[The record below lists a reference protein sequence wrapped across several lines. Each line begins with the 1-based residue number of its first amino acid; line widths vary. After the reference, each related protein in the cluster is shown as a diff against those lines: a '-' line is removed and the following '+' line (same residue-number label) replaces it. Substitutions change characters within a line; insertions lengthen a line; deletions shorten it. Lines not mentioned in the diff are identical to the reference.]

1 MAGAVLSTNP
11 RITPQLVL
19 SWVARGDVALALG
32 IVSIILLLVLPV
44 PAILIDL
51 LLSLSVMSAVLILV
65 TALLIRKPLEFTAFP
80 TVLLV
85 STLYRLGLD
94 VASTRLILTN
104 GHEGGE
110 PAGMIIQGFGRLMMG
125 GNYVIGVVVF
135 IILVIVNFIVI
146 TKGSS
151 RIAEVAARFTPVSYT
166 HLTLPTKRIV

>member
-110 PAGMIIQGFGRLMMG
+110 PAGMMARRF
-125 GNYVIGVVVF
+125 
-135 IILVIVNFIVI
+135 
-146 TKGSS
+146 SS
-151 RIAEVAARFTPVSYT
+151 
-166 HLTLPTKRIV
+166 L